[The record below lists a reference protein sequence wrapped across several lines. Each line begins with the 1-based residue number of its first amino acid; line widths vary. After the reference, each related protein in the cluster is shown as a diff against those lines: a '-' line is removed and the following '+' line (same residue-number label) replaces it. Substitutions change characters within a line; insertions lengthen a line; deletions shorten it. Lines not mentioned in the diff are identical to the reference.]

1 MKLAEFFEYGDN
13 YPFAQALNVLREA
26 LDRHADKLP
35 DGQRYSPWTLCLGK
49 GGPRPD
55 GGGHYPSA
63 EQSLYRHCMEVA
75 VYAAWLFHHAW
86 RAEKLPL
93 APGDD
98 PVPALR
104 RLLAIAFAHDADK
117 YVGGRSR
124 SPSLDDVRVIH
135 GELEMARWSGLTAEQ
150 LHAAV
155 SRVENR
161 GLGQAL
167 FGQALLDGLTDKL
180 AELVGVADNLLS
192 RAARQGGLAGDF
204 LALHNQDLERLR
216 AIYGIPRSPLR
227 LVTWRHDPIVLQQLQ
242 DHLNNWFA
250 ASDHY
255 PLILTRQ
262 GGRLEVAVT
271 DDIPLPAWLD
281 RFESRLAEAEPSLK
295 VAATTGSLTLFHVHG
310 AQDLITGL
318 QNAERQTQLL
328 LRVNAKDWDVVTPLV
343 HFWVMHCG
351 APLAVAPRKGSLC
364 PVVKT
369 SAEIPAGHPFWR
381 AAALAAVQALAGTA
395 ATESLLA
402 LDEGKVATGL
412 RHNGI
417 APESLRG
424 PSLRTAV
431 ALQAALLLPDEAL
444 EPLLD
449 TLHGAWP
456 ERCDIDPGARAIVDR
471 LRTQI
476 GLGSVGAVDAPPYQ
490 APPRGG
496 TCLLCGM
503 ATEQPIETNRMR
515 LAGIKATSFY
525 NGINHQKTLWAERG
539 ENYLCPAC
547 LRIQGLLVQ
556 QQPGLRANPM
566 LIATPVRHLLDTRAM
581 DVAQELLRSYDAV
594 AKEGWRKILPWHA
607 DARFDQPL
615 LFEERPVGLV
625 DTVDQMHRLARYAV
639 LSGEP
644 VHAFVARQR
653 SVRAAFLY
661 EPMPEILQELLHD
674 QLDADGGVSRA
685 VLAPL
690 LDRLELFKA
699 MLAENEGLS
708 ALQVLPRLGWWA
720 AAFVFLRAALRQ
732 KDGWGGRARYFVE
745 LAREAYP
752 MNEYDQWLEQLIT
765 QAVETHRPR
774 RDASG
779 AEWTL
784 MLRVALDTYQK
795 HYAFGPVATRDAIAQ
810 QLRAYLL
817 RREAN
822 LNRKDFDERL
832 QAFAESAC
840 ALLMKADQEYNL
852 DSSFT
857 RFLFAAYEGGLRRA
871 VGDYWKQRDGLT
883 NASATTETAP

>member
-1 MKLAEFFEYGDN
+1 MNLAEFFEYEDS
-13 YPFAQALNVLREA
+13 YPFAQALRTSREA
-26 LDRHADKLP
+26 LDRHIDNPPK
-35 DGQRYSPWTLCLGK
+35 GQRYSPWTLRLGK

-55 GGGHYPSA
+55 GGGHYPGV

-75 VYAAWLFHHAW
+75 VYAAWLFYHAW

-135 GELEMARWSGLTAEQ
+135 RELDVAQWSGLTAEQ

-180 AELVGVADNLLS
+180 AEMVGVADNLLS
-192 RAARQGGLAGDF
+192 RAARQGGSARDF
-204 LALHNQDLERLR
+204 VFIHNQDLERLR

-227 LVTWRHDPIVLQQLQ
+227 LVAWRHDPIVLQQLQ

-255 PLILTRQ
+255 PLILARQ
-262 GGRLEVAVT
+262 GERLEVAMT

-281 RFESRLAEAEPSLK
+281 RFESRLADAEPSLK
-295 VAATTGSLTLFHVHG
+295 VAATTGSLTLFNVNG

-318 QNAERQTQLL
+318 RNAARQAQLL
-328 LRVNAKDWDVVTPLV
+328 LRVHARDWDVVTPLV

-351 APLAVAPRKGSLC
+351 APFAVVPRKGSLC
-364 PVVKT
+364 PIIKT
-369 SAEIPAGHPFWR
+369 SVEIPAGHPFWR
-381 AAALAAVQALAGTA
+381 AAALAAAQALGGAAATA
-395 ATESLLA
+395 ALLA
-402 LDEGKVATGL
+402 LDDGKVAAGL
-412 RHNGI
+412 CHNGI
-417 APESLRG
+417 NPESLQG
-424 PSLRTAV
+424 LSLRTAV
-431 ALQAALLLPDEAL
+431 ALQAALLLPDEPL

-456 ERCDIDPGARAIVDR
+456 ERRDIDPGARAIVDR
-471 LRTQI
+471 LRVQI
-476 GLGSVGAVDAPPYQ
+476 GLGAAGAVDTPPYQ

-515 LAGIKATSFY
+515 LAGIKAASFY

-539 ENYLCPAC
+539 DNYLCPAC
-547 LRIQGLLVQ
+547 LRIQGLLVG
-556 QQPGLRANPM
+556 QQPNLRAHPM
-566 LIATPVRHLLDTRAM
+566 LIATPVRHLLDTRAI

-594 AKEGWRKILPWHA
+594 SREGWKKILPWHA

-625 DTVDQMHRLARYAV
+625 ETVDQMHRLARYAA

-644 VHAFVARQR
+644 VHAFMARQR
-653 SVRAAFLY
+653 TIRAAFLY
-661 EPMPEILQELLHD
+661 EGMPEVLKELLRD
-674 QLDADGGVSRA
+674 LLDEDGGISRT
-685 VLAPL
+685 VLVPL
-690 LDRLELFKA
+690 LDRLALFKA
-699 MLAENEGLS
+699 MLDENDGQS
-708 ALQVLPRLGWWA
+708 ALQALPRVGWWA

-732 KDGWGGRARYFVE
+732 QEGFGDRARYFVE

-752 MNEYDQWLEQLIT
+752 MNEYDEWLEQLIAC
-765 QAVETHRPR
+765 AVETHRPR
-774 RDASG
+774 HDASG

-784 MLRVALDTYQK
+784 MLRTALDTYQK
-795 HYAFGPVATRDAIAQ
+795 HYTFGPIAIRDAIAQ

-817 RREAN
+817 RRDAR
-822 LNRKDFDERL
+822 LNRKDLDERL
-832 QAFAESAC
+832 QTFAESAC

-871 VGDYWKQRDGLT
+871 VSVYWKQRGTPADDPVT
-883 NASATTETAP
+883 AETTH

>member
-1 MKLAEFFEYGDN
+1 MNLAEFFEYGDS
-13 YPFAQALNVLREA
+13 YPFAQALSTLRSA
-26 LDRHADKLP
+26 LDRHIDNLP
-35 DGQRYSPWTLCLGK
+35 ESQRYSPWTLRLGK

-55 GGGHYPSA
+55 GSGHYPGV

-75 VYAAWLFHHAW
+75 VYAAWLFYHAW
-86 RAEKLPL
+86 RTEKLPL

-117 YVGGRSR
+117 YVGGKSR

-135 GELEMARWSGLTAEQ
+135 GELDMARWSGLTAEQ

-180 AELVGVADNLLS
+180 AEMVGVADNILS
-192 RAARQGGLAGDF
+192 RAARQGGTARDF
-204 LALHNQDLERLR
+204 VALHNQDLERLQT
-216 AIYGIPRSPLR
+216 IYGAPPSPLR
-227 LVTWRHDPIVLQQLQ
+227 LIIWWHHPIVLHQLQ

-255 PLILTRQ
+255 PQILARQ
-262 GGRLEVAVT
+262 GERLEVAVT

-281 RFESRLAEAEPSLK
+281 RFESRLADAESSIK
-295 VAATTGSLTLFHVHG
+295 VAATTGSLTLFHIHG

-318 QNAERQTQLL
+318 RYAERQAQLL
-328 LRVNAKDWDVVTPLV
+328 LRVHDRDWDVVMPLV

-351 APLAVAPRKGSLC
+351 APFAVAPRKGSLC
-364 PVVKT
+364 PVFKT
-369 SAEIPAGHPFWR
+369 SAETPAGHPFWR
-381 AAALAAVQALAGTA
+381 AAAFAAAQALGGTA
-395 ATESLLA
+395 ATKALLSL
-402 LDEGKVATGL
+402 DDGKVATGL

-417 APESLRG
+417 TPESLQG
-424 PSLRTAV
+424 LSLRTAV
-431 ALQAALLLPDEAL
+431 ALQASLLLPEEPL

-449 TLHGAWP
+449 TLHGTWP

-476 GLGSVGAVDAPPYQ
+476 GLGSAEAVDAPPYQ
-490 APPRGG
+490 APQRGG

-503 ATEQPIETNRMR
+503 ATDQPIETNRMR

-566 LIATPVRHLLDTRAM
+566 LIATPVRHLLDTRAI
-581 DVAQELLRSYDAV
+581 DEAQELLRSYDAV
-594 AKEGWRKILPWHA
+594 SREGWKKILPWHA
-607 DARFDQPL
+607 DARFDKPL
-615 LFEERPVGLV
+615 LFEERPAGLV
-625 DTVDQMHRLARYAV
+625 ETVDQMHRLACYAA

-653 SVRAAFLY
+653 DVRAAFLY
-661 EPMPEILQELLHD
+661 EPMSEILKELLQD
-674 QLDADGGVSRA
+674 LLDADGGVSRA
-685 VLAPL
+685 VLASL

-720 AAFVFLRAALRQ
+720 ATFVFLRAALRQ

-752 MNEYDQWLEQLIT
+752 MNVYDEWLEQLIAC
-765 QAVETHRPR
+765 AVETHRPR
-774 RDASG
+774 NDASG

-784 MLRVALDTYQK
+784 MLRTALDTYQK

-817 RREAN
+817 RRDAN
-822 LNRKDFDERL
+822 LNRKGLEERL

-871 VGDYWKQRDGLT
+871 VSNYWKQRGAPADDPVT
-883 NASATTETAP
+883 AETTH